1 MMAAAA
7 ANVATHAP
15 ASAMRVRPLPR
26 VSARKV
32 NVPRQRGIATRVA
45 VPPTSAPA
53 INQTKIQNKIMR
65 PSRGGPHR
73 ASERGCDDTREP
85 RDGNDVSERRQ
96 RVSKCRQKR
105 RKKQAIT

>member
-26 VSARKV
+26 VSARRV
-32 NVPRQRGIATRVA
+32 NVPRERGIATRVA
-45 VPPTSAPA
+45 APPTSAPA
-53 INQTKIQNKIMR
+53 INQNKIMR
-65 PSRGGPHR
+65 PSRGGTHR
-73 ASERGCDDTREP
+73 ASERGCDNTREP

-96 RVSKCRQKR
+96 RYR
-105 RKKQAIT
+105 REVRVYCHTLARL